1 MLSAMSLGHTMTTP
15 TLEPVGSN
23 VPWQFRVR
31 PALFVAVA
39 SIVAIFTA
47 IGGLFLVRR
56 LTGALNAHLSLQTM
70 LLVALTAA
78 ATLAFSRIAWRRNF
92 PLETPEDL
100 STTDR
105 VLGWA
110 SSAALL
116 LLAIGCCYPGNQT
129 TDWLIWLPLLVAD
142 QFWRQ
147 NFFDAGEP
155 WVPSDEEEIELPTSP
170 TIALTDTPQ
179 RDSSQLKNIVQQ
191 IFREQD
197 EQGHDI
203 IYGTVRADFVAG
215 QRTAVVHVGF
225 CPPLAYLPEIE
236 AETLPGPLLQNS
248 LDQVSP
254 AKIKVVQALAHGTR
268 LDIRLP
274 KAATDDG
281 QLWIDL
287 AARPEA
293 A

>member
-1 MLSAMSLGHTMTTP
+1 MLSAMSLGHTFSSP
-15 TLEPVGSN
+15 TLEPVGTF

-31 PALFVAVA
+31 PALFVAIT
-39 SIVAIFTA
+39 SIVAIFAA
-47 IGGLFLVRR
+47 IGSLFLIRR
-56 LTGALNAHLSLQTM
+56 LTGALSADLPPRSM
-70 LLVALTAA
+70 LLLALAAA
-78 ATLAFSRIAWRRNF
+78 ATLASSRIAWRRNF

-110 SSAALL
+110 SSAALV
-116 LLAIGCCYPGNQT
+116 LLAVGSCYPGNQT

-155 WVPSDEEEIELPTSP
+155 WVPEDEVENDFLTMPSL
-170 TIALTDTPQ
+170 TIPNESQ
-179 RDSSQLKNIVQQ
+179 RAPSKREDPQLKNIVQQ

-197 EQGHDI
+197 DQGHDI

-225 CPPLAYLPEIE
+225 CPPLEYLPEIE
-236 AETLPGPLLQNS
+236 AEALPDPLLQS
-248 LDQVSP
+248 TA

-287 AARPEA
+287 AARPDA

>member
-1 MLSAMSLGHTMTTP
+1 MSLGHTLTTSTTTS
-15 TLEPVGSN
+15 TLEPIGTY
-23 VPWQFRVR
+23 VPWQYRVR

-39 SIVAIFTA
+39 SIVTVLVA

-56 LTGALNAHLSLQTM
+56 LSGAISTNLSPQTM

-78 ATLAFSRIAWRRNF
+78 ATLASSRIAWRRSF

-100 STTDR
+100 GTTDR

-116 LLAIGCCYPGNQT
+116 LLAIGCCYPANQT

-147 NFFDAGEP
+147 NFFDAGQP
-155 WVPSDEEEIELPTSP
+155 WVPSDEIELPMSP
-170 TIALTDTPQ
+170 TVALTDTPPDTPQ
-179 RDSSQLKNIVQQ
+179 RDSTKLKNIVQQ

-236 AETLPGPLLQNS
+236 AEALPDPLLQDS
-248 LDQVSP
+248 LP
-254 AKIKVVQALAHGTR
+254 KIKVVQALAHGTR

-274 KAATDDG
+274 AVALDDG

-287 AARPEA
+287 AARPGNDQ
-293 A
+293 

>member
-1 MLSAMSLGHTMTTP
+1 MSLGHTFP
-15 TLEPVGSN
+15 SPLLEPHGSHL
-23 VPWQFRVR
+23 PWQFRLR

-39 SIVAIFTA
+39 SIVAIFAA
-47 IGGLFLVRR
+47 IGGLFLIRR
-56 LTGALNAHLSLQTM
+56 LTGALSANLSPQSM
-70 LLVALTAA
+70 LLLALAAA
-78 ATLAFSRIAWRRNF
+78 ATLASSRIAWRRNF

-110 SSAALL
+110 SSTALV
-116 LLAIGCCYPGNQT
+116 LLAVGSCYPGNQT

-155 WVPSDEEEIELPTSP
+155 WVPSEEDEIELPTSP
-170 TIALTDTPQ
+170 TVALTNTPQ
-179 RDSSQLKNIVQQ
+179 RDSTKLKNIVQQ

-236 AETLPGPLLQNS
+236 AEALPDSLLQN
-248 LDQVSP
+248 SP

-287 AARPEA
+287 AARPENTQ
-293 A
+293 